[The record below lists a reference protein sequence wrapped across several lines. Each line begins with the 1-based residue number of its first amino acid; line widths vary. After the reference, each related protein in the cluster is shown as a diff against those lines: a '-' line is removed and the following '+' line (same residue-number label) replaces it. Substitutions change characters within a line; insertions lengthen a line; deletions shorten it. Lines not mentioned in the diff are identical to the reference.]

1 MKKTLVVCLMLL
13 LLNGLSGAAIRLGL
27 SGGYAKHLESNFGG
41 GPAAGFSLGFDL
53 TSMFA
58 VEARGLWFASDVAG
72 SATSLSKGTMT
83 VMPVEL
89 SFVARFGAGKKLVP
103 YVALGGGY
111 GLNSF
116 TVDSTVVSAWSKM
129 GMTLAESLKGG
140 LTILVGAGFDYILK
154 PGPKPGQ
161 GLFLNLEARYL
172 MGKAD
177 GTWSLTDTAS
187 NEKTTGT
194 LGGLKLDSIMI
205 GLGLKYGF

>member
-53 TSMFA
+53 ISMFA

-72 SATSLSKGTMT
+72 STTKLSKGQMT

-89 SFVARFGAGKKLVP
+89 ALVARFNAGIKLIP
-103 YVALGGGY
+103 YFAIGGGY

-116 TVDSTVVSAWSKM
+116 KVDSTVVSAWSKM

-187 NEKTTGT
+187 KEKATGT

>member
-1 MKKTLVVCLMLL
+1 MKKIFFLCLMVLSLVVF
-13 LLNGLSGAAIRLGL
+13 SGAAIRLGL
-27 SGGYAKHLESNFGG
+27 SGGYAVHLESNFGG

-58 VEARGLWFASDVAG
+58 VEARGAWFASDAAG

-83 VMPVEL
+83 LMPVEL
-89 SFVARFGAGKKLVP
+89 ALVARFGAGKKLVP
-103 YVALGGGY
+103 YVAAGGGY

-116 TVDSTVVSAWSKM
+116 KVDSTVVNAWNKM
-129 GMTLAESLKGG
+129 GMTLAESLQGG
-140 LTILVGAGFDYILK
+140 LTILVGAGFDYLLK
-154 PGPKPGQ
+154 PGPNPGQ

-187 NEKTTGT
+187 KEKATGT
-194 LGGLKLDSIMI
+194 LDGLKLDSIMFV
-205 GLGLKYGF
+205 LGLKYGF